1 MLASLPDKLLS
12 NGLVLST
19 APEDFG
25 YLIDSHPLLGNAEAL
40 RQRMDQDG
48 YLYIRDFFDRN
59 LITAA
64 RRSLTEKLAAAGL
77 LDPSTDP
84 AEGRLKAEV
93 DMSFMPA
100 LASQNE
106 TILRVV
112 FGPELKTFYQNLLG
126 SEHIRHFDYIW
137 MRAMG
142 HGKGT
147 APHCDIVYMGRGT
160 PHLYT
165 AWIPYGDVRFELG
178 GLMIL
183 EQSHLQAERIRGYL
197 NLDVDSYC
205 ENRPRPKSSP
215 NGALSK
221 NPVSL
226 REKFGGR
233 WLTTEFRMGDL
244 LTFRAD
250 TIHASTDNQTQHIR
264 LSSDTRYQRAS
275 ELIDERW
282 IGPNPAGHSQA
293 AKRGRIC

>member
-1 MLASLPDKLLS
+1 MLATLPNKIFS

-25 YLIDSHPLLGNAEAL
+25 YLIDSRPLLGNAEAL
-40 RQRMDQDG
+40 QRRMDQDG
-48 YLYIRDFFDRN
+48 YLYIRDFFERD
-59 LITAA
+59 LIAGA
-64 RRSLTEKLAAAGL
+64 RRSLTEKLAPEC
-77 LDPSTDP
+77 LDPGTDP
-84 AEGRLKAEV
+84 FDGRLKEGA
-93 DMSFMPA
+93 DISFSPG
-100 LASQNE
+100 LTQNPE
-106 TILRVV
+106 IRRVV
-112 FGPELKTFYQNLLG
+112 FGPEIQTFYQELLG

-137 MRAMG
+137 LRTMG
-142 HGKGT
+142 YGKGT

-165 AWIPYGDVRFELG
+165 AWIPYGDICFELG

-183 EQSHLQAERIRGYL
+183 EQSHLQAERIRSYL

-205 ENRPRPKSSP
+205 ENRPRPKTFP

-226 REKFGGR
+226 REKLGGR
-233 WLTTEFRMGDL
+233 WLTAEFRMGDL
-244 LTFRAD
+244 LTFRSD

-275 ELIDERW
+275 EPIDERW
-282 IGPNPAGHSQA
+282 IGPNPIGHSQA
-293 AKRGRIC
+293 GKRGRIC